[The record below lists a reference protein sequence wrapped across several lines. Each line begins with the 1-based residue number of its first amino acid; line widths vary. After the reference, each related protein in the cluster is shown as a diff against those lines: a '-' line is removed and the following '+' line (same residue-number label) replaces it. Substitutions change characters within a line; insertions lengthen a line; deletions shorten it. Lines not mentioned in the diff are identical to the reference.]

1 MSDAKPHVS
10 KDKKVRIKDKKVS
23 GGHKHCSLKVWTYYE
38 EKDGTLV
45 RKRDHCPRCGPG
57 AFLSKHKNRRYC
69 GRCGFAQFNK
79 SGAVSDNVPEEKREE
94 SGKDENTV
102 GTQDNQQEANK
113 EENTAEKEENKD
125 AVQDNSD
132 QENKNSPEEA
142 EKV

>member
-1 MSDAKPHVS
+1 MSDSKPHVS
-10 KDKKVRIKDKKVS
+10 KEKKVRTKEKKVS
-23 GGHKHCSLKVWTYYE
+23 GGNKHCSLKVWTYYE

-57 AFLSKHKNRRYC
+57 AFLSKHKNRFYC
-69 GRCGFAQFNK
+69 GRCGYAQFNK
-79 SGAVSDNVPEEKREE
+79 RSAVSDNVPEEKREE

-102 GTQDNQQEANK
+102 GTQDNQREAN
-113 EENTAEKEENKD
+113 KEENKD

-132 QENKNSPEEA
+132 QENKKGPEEA